1 MLSNAVAQATIPA
14 EDVQRAVKFY
24 TEVLGLKQSQGSDDF
39 AVFDA
44 GKGTQIMMYKK
55 ARSKAEHTAVTFTVD
70 DLDATVQ
77 GLTAKG
83 VTFNQYKDMN
93 GINTNADGIADM
105 GEFRLAWLT
114 DPEGNILGLVG
125 K

>member
-1 MLSNAVAQATIPA
+1 MLANAVVQATIPA

-24 TEVLGLKQSQGSDDF
+24 TEVLGLKQSEGSDDF

-44 GKGTQIMMYKK
+44 GKGTQILMYKK
-55 ARSKAEHTAVTFTVD
+55 ARSKAEHTAITFTVD
-70 DLDATVQ
+70 DLDATMQ
-77 GLTAKG
+77 GLKAKG
-83 VTFNQYKDMN
+83 VTFNQYDMEEVK
-93 GINTNADGIADM
+93 TNADGIFDA

-125 K
+125 E